1 MKKIGFYIRI
11 EVGEICNSLILK
23 RKNAIVKK
31 ILEWFGYFSHKA
43 KVIRFNIAHR
53 VRVIKEL
60 NVP

>member
-31 ILEWFGYFSHKA
+31 ILENLLISSKA
-43 KVIRFNIAHR
+43 D
-53 VRVIKEL
+53 
-60 NVP
+60 

>member
-31 ILEWFGYFSHKA
+31 ILEWFGYFSHNPKVVSSSLTPAA
-43 KVIRFNIAHR
+43 KLESL
-53 VRVIKEL
+53 EL
-60 NVP
+60 

>member
-31 ILEWFGYFSHKA
+31 ILEWFGYFSHKS
-43 KVIRFNIAHR
+43 IIYDY
-53 VRVIKEL
+53 KECTKI
-60 NVP
+60 N